1 MLIETRLKDNFKKD
15 NFFQHS
21 KTLYIIDDYNIMGMK
36 EEALNF
42 YSDNFD
48 KVGCNTIH
56 IYFQVDFE
64 KDVMF
69 DYLINDLANAC
80 GINQEVFH
88 SIYTVLHTNFY
99 FIFNRKENEDNIE
112 KDLNKKFILNLKTN
126 LRKLNNAIKFIENM
140 NRLGIDVDLI
150 PFSDSKIEPPPFH
163 GRYWLSIS
171 DDKKD
176 GNGYIV
182 DASLNTF
189 GKGRIFAQLMDKENF
204 DLLKDFFYEAIET
217 SKLNVRIGIEDLKS
231 FKYNLQRILKYYR
244 R

>member
-1 MLIETRLKDNFKKD
+1 MLIGTRLKDNFKKD

-36 EEALNF
+36 KDALDF
-42 YSDNFD
+42 YSENFN

-56 IYFQVDFE
+56 IYFQVDFK

-69 DYLINDLANAC
+69 DYIINGLANNC

-99 FIFNRKENEDNIE
+99 FNFNSKDNQVNSKEAFENA
-112 KDLNKKFILNLKTN
+112 FISNLKKC
-126 LRKLNNAIKFIENM
+126 LWKLNSAIKFIENM
-140 NRLGIDVDLI
+140 NILRIDVDLI
-150 PFSDSKIEPPPFH
+150 PFSDSKIDPPPFH

-171 DDKKD
+171 DDKKE

-182 DASLNTF
+182 DGSLNTF

-204 DLLKDFFYEAIET
+204 DLLRDFFYDKIKASELGIKIGLYELT
-217 SKLNVRIGIEDLKS
+217 KFKNTLNRFL
-231 FKYNLQRILKYYR
+231 
-244 R
+244 

>member
-1 MLIETRLKDNFKKD
+1 MLVETRLNDNFEKY
-15 NFFQHS
+15 NFFQYS

-42 YSDNFD
+42 YSESFD
-48 KVGCNTIH
+48 KVGCHTIH
-56 IYFQVDFE
+56 IYFQVDSD
-64 KDVMF
+64 KDVIF
-69 DYLINDLANAC
+69 DYMINDLANAC

-88 SIYTVLHTNFY
+88 SIYTVLHTNFHFNFNSKDNQVNSKEAFENA
-99 FIFNRKENEDNIE
+99 FIST
-112 KDLNKKFILNLKTN
+112 LKKCLW
-126 LRKLNNAIKFIENM
+126 KLNSAIKFIENM
-140 NRLGIDVDLI
+140 NILGIYVDLI

-244 R
+244 H

>member
-36 EEALNF
+36 KEALDF

-80 GINQEVFH
+80 DINQEVFH

-99 FIFNRKENEDNIE
+99 FNFNSKDNQVNSKEAFENAFIST
-112 KDLNKKFILNLKTN
+112 LKKCLW
-126 LRKLNNAIKFIENM
+126 KLNSAIKFIENM
-140 NRLGIDVDLI
+140 NILGIYVDLI

-204 DLLKDFFYEAIET
+204 DLLRDFFYKAIET
-217 SKLNVRIGIEDLKS
+217 SKLNVRIGIEDLKR

-244 R
+244 H